1 MPLKTNLRLL
11 KFSYSSPRKDSIVI
25 SIVLNRDVYEICVLK
40 CTYALEAHYNAH
52 KAFLP
57 WLVYHA
63 QIQSQFVEY
72 VFNYFFRCLES
83 CPEPPLP
90 ERKHKHST
98 LVQIPPTMYTLV
110 VNQHLNL
117 PPLQLM
123 LYVQLCTETQ
133 YNSFLTYTD
142 VFRIK
147 SVLLALSSFGST
159 NAPS

>member
-63 QIQSQFVEY
+63 IRYKVNSSSMYLIIFLGAWKAARSHHCQS
-72 VFNYFFRCLES
+72 
-83 CPEPPLP
+83 
-90 ERKHKHST
+90 
-98 LVQIPPTMYTLV
+98 
-110 VNQHLNL
+110 VNTNTVHL
-117 PPLQLM
+117 
-123 LYVQLCTETQ
+123 YRYHQLCTHWSLINIWT
-133 YNSFLTYTD
+133 FLPSSWCCMYSCVLRHSTI
-142 VFRIK
+142 VFSLILMY
-147 SVLLALSSFGST
+147 SV
-159 NAPS
+159 